1 MKLFCKIMMIIAG
14 ASALFNVF
22 KLDFNQPFNGD
33 SQIAVISI
41 IAALCVVVLMCIML
55 TSLKIKEKSK
65 A

>member
-1 MKLFCKIMMIIAG
+1 MIIAG